1 MEPCIVKKFMLTTFC
16 ILLLLGLRAQER
28 LTDIHNNLHTH
39 FETGYEW
46 NGTQYLISMFSTGD
60 VRIFQ
65 LKGPEDARLIF
76 EQKMSGVYTFA
87 EATRFFGEWM
97 IFQNGTHQFTFHLTQ
112 KKLYSYERP
121 EGFYAYAESL
131 YYDLDYC
138 LLKLDEKV
146 TGYELYFIL
155 DYDKGIERWNG
166 EYGTPLCR
174 NGHEFVCHSFEGPSG
189 ATTSRFDVIN
199 IKTGEKKLIVKN
211 LNYQPIFNFGEGNY
225 WYVDKGVP
233 VKYDPIDKSLTKF
246 PEAKLSLYSTTSVH
260 VKDDYLVVMG
270 SQIDN
275 YHVVTYD
282 LKKEAL
288 LSSSKGVS
296 YAAGFMTT
304 KVRLF
309 KQYLLCFDA
318 GYYMHQFDYEK
329 GFVKKYKV
337 VFDPYFI
344 SNRVPTL
351 HEGEDYVYNGK
362 GYTYI
367 NFATL
372 DTAFVTINAPTL
384 TPATFDF
391 TTFHWDD
398 GRVLAVTMSRHL
410 RSATQFIIDPLQKIA
425 EPVNL
430 TQAPTGM
437 NQDSRIFKIDSTLYL
452 WSDGLYHISGNEVNR
467 LPSQTSGFGTSFNQ
481 SYNKTL
487 HFKIRNRLV
496 ESYTL
501 QNNQIIIYQHKG
513 SETTRCGRLP
523 FTTSIFEACY
533 FKNHLFTLEYN
544 NGFQICQ
551 YDSTG
556 ANKVVVDKIPT
567 SRNVTSMQNPYEYNY
582 LVLTNEGVMYQRD
595 TVFYRVNPGLAPQAH
610 ANSPS
615 FKNNTLLLENN
626 DQRYLFS
633 NYQQQS
639 LYLLQNNNWKEL
651 HKNINY
657 IRYAY
662 NDKKRNK
669 AVFSLNDLNGFT
681 LLLSDGSNTKKW
693 NTPLIAQQI
702 AIEDKYILYRTGK
715 NMEGYLL
722 DLEAEKL
729 ITVPSLPEGYLY
741 GGLTITQTDTLVF
754 GFTGT
759 SFDYELR
766 TYRLSQH
773 FSKLTQMDSY
783 NIPASVNYLFAEG
796 QGNTRLIYTSL
807 FTGKIN
813 ESSSIELLPD
823 LLLGTNITTPAYYAN
838 DHFVEE
844 GYLYFLAAD
853 VKKGKQLYRM
863 KMEYPVLSIPELG
876 AEKIKIYPNP
886 GHDLLFMQHPRI
898 TFTDGKCR
906 IYSVS
911 GTLITEKSCS
921 DFLDIHD
928 LNPGYYIGEYR
939 HKDQVVPFSFI
950 KQ

>member
-246 PEAKLSLYSTTSVH
+246 PEAKLSFYSTTSVH

-410 RSATQFIIDPLQKIA
+410 RSATQFIIDPVLKKA

-430 TQAPTGM
+430 TQAPIGM
-437 NQDSRIFKIDSTLYL
+437 NQESRILKIDSTLYL
-452 WSDGLYHISGNEVNR
+452 WSEGLFRISGNEVQQ
-467 LPSQTSGFGTSFNQ
+467 LPSQNTSSNPSFNLSNYKNFQ
-481 SYNKTL
+481 YN
-487 HFKIRNRLV
+487 IRNRTL

-501 QNNQIIIYQHKG
+501 ENDQLIIYQHSG
-513 SETTRCGRLP
+513 NISTRCGQLP
-523 FTTSIFEACY
+523 FSSSIYEACY
-533 FKNHLFTLEYN
+533 FKNKVFTLEYK
-544 NGFQICQ
+544 NGYQICQ
-551 YDSTG
+551 YDSSG
-556 ANKVVVDKIPT
+556 ANRIVVDKFVS
-567 SRNVTSMQNPYEYNY
+567 SRNFTNIHNAYAYNY
-582 LVLTNEGVMYQRD
+582 LIATEEGILYQKDTTMYL
-595 TVFYRVNPGLAPQAH
+595 VYPGGFTKPIP
-610 ANSPS
+610 NSPR
-615 FKNNTLLLENN
+615 FKSGSL
-626 DQRYLFS
+626 YLKNKESIYFCA
-633 NYQQQS
+633 NYQQQP
-639 LYLLQNNNWKEL
+639 LYHFHKDSFTIIHQNVNS
-651 HKNINY
+651 
-657 IRYAY
+657 IRYAFI
-662 NDKKRNK
+662 DSKHNK
-669 AVFSLNDLNGFT
+669 AAFSLNEVNGYT
-681 LLLSDGSNTKKW
+681 IVLTDGSNTKKW
-693 NTPLIAQQI
+693 NTPLIALQI

-754 GFTGT
+754 GFAGT

-773 FSKLTQMDSY
+773 FSQLTQIDSY
-783 NIPASVNYLFAEG
+783 NIPASVHYLFTEG

-807 FTGKIN
+807 FTGQLN
-813 ESSSIELLPD
+813 ENSGIELLPD
-823 LLLGTNITTPAYYAN
+823 LIMGTNITTPAYYAN